1 MITRKYLICQYKFY
15 GVRGRNHWSYKL
27 LNRMKLKLLSEN
39 LTNMHSTC
47 ILGPELGL
55 ERKNRAGFALLSAG
69 YGRAGMA
76 ESFRRNGSNE
86 QDIGID
92 LGTTNSV
99 VAVMQGGEP
108 VVIPNQEG
116 GRTTPSVVAITK
128 TD

>member
-15 GVRGRNHWSYKL
+15 GVRGRNHWSCKL

-69 YGRAGMA
+69 YGREGMA
-76 ESFRRNGSNE
+76 KSFRRNGSKE
-86 QDIGID
+86 QDYCNGPGND
-92 LGTTNSV
+92 KLS
-99 VAVMQGGEP
+99 GGSDAGRRA
-108 VVIPNQEG
+108 G
-116 GRTTPSVVAITK
+116 GDPQPGRRSHN
-128 TD
+128 